1 MHLRT
6 RSGPCVQ
13 VLPFSTSSWGKI
25 AQIMFSSVTCSIC
38 SPRCQSDLPVN
49 YVQETGWDMRDSW
62 LTSACRWGR
71 TLLWLLQRPPF
82 QTLLGAETWGVL
94 IPGYSRSYF
103 EFVFKCWV
111 IVYQNRIYMAHKTR
125 CVRRLRNKY
134 KWKILHREIETR
146 HVRDW
151 VLVHLPPVCGVQVF
165 SLSQVLLL
173 LHLLYYTGGNT
184 EGRLA
189 KGRQL

>member
-94 IPGYSRSYF
+94 IPGHSRSYF

-134 KWKILHREIETR
+134 KWKDFTQRN
-146 HVRDW
+146 RDQTCSGLSAGTFTACVW
-151 VLVHLPPVCGVQVF
+151 SSGFQ
-165 SLSQVLLL
+165 SLSCFAITVFII
-173 LHLLYYTGGNT
+173 LYRR
-184 EGRLA
+184 EHWRKA
-189 KGRQL
+189 SKK